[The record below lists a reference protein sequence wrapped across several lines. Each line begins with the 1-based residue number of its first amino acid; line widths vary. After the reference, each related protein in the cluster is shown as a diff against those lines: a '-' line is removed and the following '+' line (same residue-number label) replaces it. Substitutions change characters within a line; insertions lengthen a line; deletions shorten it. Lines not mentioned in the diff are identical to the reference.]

1 MTKTQQIPQ
10 TELKRQMVKC
20 VDVVDQLISYHKMT
34 VQDLKDLKKHLEHGI
49 IESPQNLDKPMVRC
63 LLSIQVHDWTDLSM
77 YGTAYA
83 VHQTLQNQH
92 IIDKHQDLVNLFKLL
107 QD

>member
-1 MTKTQQIPQ
+1 MTETQQIPQ
-10 TELKRQMVKC
+10 TELKRQMAKC
-20 VDVVDQLISYHKMT
+20 VNVVDQLISYHRMT

-49 IESPQNLDKPMVRC
+49 IESPENLDKQMVKC

-77 YGTAYA
+77 YGTRYA
-83 VHQTLQNQH
+83 VDPLQNQH